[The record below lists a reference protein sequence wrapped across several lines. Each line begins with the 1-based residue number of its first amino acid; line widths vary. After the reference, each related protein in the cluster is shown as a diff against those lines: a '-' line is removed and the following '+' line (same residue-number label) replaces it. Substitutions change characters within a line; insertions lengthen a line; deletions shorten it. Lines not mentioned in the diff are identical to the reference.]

1 MLHTEIGKQLSGLS
15 QAAKLA
21 TMIGGDAIFLPI
33 CFLAATALRL
43 GSLDS
48 ALNTALTVQLG
59 LGLLTLPV
67 LGYAGLYRTVVRY
80 IDIRVVVRS
89 CLALAAVVLLMYLLA
104 LALDINVIPRAALLI
119 YWFVAFTYVITSR
132 FIARALLRQG
142 LRRAGRPRLRT
153 AIYGAGDAG
162 AQLAQTMQFS
172 LEYKAVCFLDD
183 RTDLHRKTVAG
194 LTVYPPDALQDAIY
208 QHDVDQIV
216 VAIPSATA
224 AQKRR
229 LIETLDPAGLPVKI
243 LPGLVELV
251 DGYASVSDIRDL
263 DVADLLGRDPVMPC
277 VGGRGVAH
285 VHAGFGVRH
294 QHHPARCAADLLV
307 CCLHLC
313 HHIPFHRARAASPG
327 LAPRRPPAPAHRH
340 LRRR

>member
-1 MLHTEIGKQLSGLS
+1 MLSSSIGKRLAYLPARG
-15 QAAKLA
+15 KLIL
-21 TMIGGDAIFLPI
+21 MIGGDAVFLPL
-33 CFLAATALRL
+33 CLLASMALRL
-43 GSLDS
+43 GSLDQ
-48 ALNTALTVQLG
+48 ALRTAPLVQLT

-89 CLALAAVVLLMYLLA
+89 CLSLAAAVLIMYALA
-104 LALDINVIPRAALLI
+104 LALDVHIIPRAALLM

-132 FIARALLRQG
+132 FIARSLLRQG

-183 RTDLHRKTVAG
+183 RGELHCKTVAG
-194 LTVYPPDALQDAIY
+194 LKVYPPSALKDAIY
-208 QHDVDQIV
+208 RHDVDQVV

-229 LIETLDPAGLPVKI
+229 LIETLEPAGLPVKI

-251 DGYASVSDIRDL
+251 DEI
-263 DVADLLGRDPVMPC
+263 GR
-277 VGGRGVAH
+277 AH
-285 VHAGFGVRH
+285 V
-294 QHHPARCAADLLV
+294 
-307 CCLHLC
+307 
-313 HHIPFHRARAASPG
+313 
-327 LAPRRPPAPAHRH
+327 
-340 LRRR
+340 